1 MRLLLWVLLATV
13 ITILSSADVASSK
26 ATPATINSDLPVR
39 ELTAETNTNGKR
51 HLRGDEMRDFED
63 DDDYDDEERGI
74 SDVVNRMKA
83 SLTGSV
89 ATRMKVTLGKMQST
103 ANKKMQK
110 FMIERLFRWVYKR
123 GETPLSVRTKTMGQ
137 KNYWSAR
144 TERGTREEWQCLGST
159 SNADSTAACA
169 AEEAKMKHKE
179 VSR

>member
-51 HLRGDEMRDFED
+51 HLRGDEMR
-63 DDDYDDEERGI
+63 
-74 SDVVNRMKA
+74 SPWTLKTTTTTTTKSA
-83 SLTGSV
+83 GSPTV
-89 ATRMKVTLGKMQST
+89 ATRMKVTLGKMHST